1 MNSEESEK
9 LHYIIAILRGS
20 NEIFDV
26 SLGPEEC
33 SLLVKYIDY
42 LRGLRGDD

>member
-1 MNSEESEK
+1 MNEQEREK
-9 LHYIIAILRGS
+9 LKYILAILRGS
-20 NEIFDV
+20 SEIFDV
-26 SLGPEEC
+26 SLGPKEC

>member
-1 MNSEESEK
+1 MKKEK
-9 LHYIIAILRGS
+9 KLQYILAILRGS

-33 SLLVKYIDY
+33 SLLLKYIDY
-42 LRGLRGDD
+42 LRGLRGD

>member
-1 MNSEESEK
+1 MNDQESEK
-9 LHYIIAILRGS
+9 LKYILAILRGS

-42 LRGLRGDD
+42 LRDLRGD

>member
-1 MNSEESEK
+1 MNEQECEK
-9 LHYIIAILRGS
+9 LSYIMTLLRSS

-42 LRGLRGDD
+42 LRDLRGD

>member
-1 MNSEESEK
+1 MNSKEREK
-9 LHYIIAILRGS
+9 LVYILSLLRSSDGV
-20 NEIFDV
+20 FDI